1 MENGALKLE
10 SLLNCRSLT
19 EYLDYLSRHNPGT
32 NVYDTLVFIDYC
44 IYTLASKN
52 DFENNIYNKKIDVK
66 NTLIPDQ
73 HMSPYSDFK
82 LGNQTMSKNGCEVIA
97 VNNAM
102 RLAGYDTSLA
112 ELAFIFE
119 TSGAVVGDN
128 LIGGAFGSNP
138 YSLPKVFK
146 QLDLSFDHASLRQMS
161 VNGIYIMSYWNTQ
174 DFDSKLHTI
183 ALQKTDAGYKLYNC
197 SSTSLSD
204 LKQFEEGFIKGYRIY
219 ALSRK

>member
-1 MENGALKLE
+1 M
-10 SLLNCRSLT
+10 
-19 EYLDYLSRHNPGT
+19 
-32 NVYDTLVFIDYC
+32 
-44 IYTLASKN
+44 
-52 DFENNIYNKKIDVK
+52 
-66 NTLIPDQ
+66 
-73 HMSPYSDFK
+73 
-82 LGNQTMSKNGCEVIA
+82 
-97 VNNAM
+97 
-102 RLAGYDTSLA
+102 
-112 ELAFIFE
+112 
-119 TSGAVVGDN
+119 
-128 LIGGAFGSNP
+128 GGAFGSNP